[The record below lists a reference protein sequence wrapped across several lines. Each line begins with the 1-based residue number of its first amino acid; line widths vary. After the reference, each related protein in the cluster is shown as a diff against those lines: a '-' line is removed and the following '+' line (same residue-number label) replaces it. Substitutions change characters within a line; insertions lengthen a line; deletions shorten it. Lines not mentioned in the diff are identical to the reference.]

1 MPSILPQGGLSP
13 LDINKD
19 KIVIKIPIGVYNIT
33 SKQTEEM
40 HNVAKMLKYIFDREV
55 VYVGEGDS

>member
-1 MPSILPQGGLSP
+1 M
-13 LDINKD
+13 DINKD
-19 KIVIKIPIGVYNIT
+19 KIIIKIPRGVYNIT
-33 SKQTEEM
+33 SNQTEEM